1 MPTPTAS
8 SAQSTHPQTVT
19 QFRAL
24 IWHSLDNDLLETAL
38 FTSERLYAY
47 DSKTPDSAHLYA
59 LCLLRNAQYRQAE
72 ALTKKWLKHVGC
84 AYVYAQCCLKLGD
97 TKLSDGVAALEGCKR
112 SWGPSP
118 GWNQHTDTERKVLPD
133 AAAIHCLI
141 GRLWHAL
148 GDTKK
153 AVDAYVA
160 AVKVNPFL
168 WEAFTGLCDTGRRF
182 TSTHPL
188 RPLMILGVNLRVNN
202 IFKQSPE
209 MVEYCKV
216 MANVAASEEPPARTR
231 NGSENLQ
238 NDPFISSGYT
248 RDRGDLAYNNHPSFF
263 NRLNEGTGSASH
275 LDTPTAQPSGSGQ
288 SDLLGVATGAGD
300 KPPPVRKTRAAVADA
315 GVRKLTSRSVR
326 DNNAEMKRPISSS
339 STGEPTIPAAPARR
353 STRLNTLKFS
363 SKLGSGA
370 ERETRLSAKDRTDR
384 EQKKRAVSTRLKS
397 NLVAGGKDKDKE
409 DVNVRDNPT
418 SSGPDR
424 TVRASTQHATDAGN
438 GSLKRKIAPSE
449 PSLTRVSKKQMSDVP
464 PARQQLLP
472 IKDKN
477 REDAQLY
484 LLDLYR
490 RLGNGYFN
498 LNRYNCPESL
508 QVLGSLPSSQRE
520 TPRIQC
526 LMGKAYY
533 EMAQYNEAEALF
545 SKVRTMDPVRSEDM
559 EVFSTILWHQRK
571 DVELSFLARELM
583 DLDRASPE
591 AWCALGNSFSLQR
604 DHDQALKCF
613 KRATMLNPKLA
624 YAFTLQGHEH
634 VSNEEYEK
642 ALVSYRNA
650 VAADNRHYN
659 AWYGLGKVYEKMG
672 KYEVAEKHFRTASKI
687 NPTNAVLICCVGM
700 VLEKMKD
707 FDGALCQYN
716 EAVKISPKSALSR
729 FKKAR
734 TLMSMQ
740 NYQAAL
746 EELTILKDLAPD
758 EANVHFTLG
767 RLYKS
772 LHNKTLAIKHLTIAL
787 NLDPKAGHLIK
798 EVIENLDEDD
808 DTCSIEDSEV
818 YRLLEGDA

>member
-1 MPTPTAS
+1 
-8 SAQSTHPQTVT
+8 
-19 QFRAL
+19 
-24 IWHSLDNDLLETAL
+24 
-38 FTSERLYAY
+38 
-47 DSKTPDSAHLYA
+47 
-59 LCLLRNAQYRQAE
+59 
-72 ALTKKWLKHVGC
+72 
-84 AYVYAQCCLKLGD
+84 
-97 TKLSDGVAALEGCKR
+97 
-112 SWGPSP
+112 
-118 GWNQHTDTERKVLPD
+118 
-133 AAAIHCLI
+133 
-141 GRLWHAL
+141 
-148 GDTKK
+148 
-153 AVDAYVA
+153 
-160 AVKVNPFL
+160 
-168 WEAFTGLCDTGRRF
+168 
-182 TSTHPL
+182 
-188 RPLMILGVNLRVNN
+188 
-202 IFKQSPE
+202 
-209 MVEYCKV
+209 
-216 MANVAASEEPPARTR
+216 
-231 NGSENLQ
+231 
-238 NDPFISSGYT
+238 
-248 RDRGDLAYNNHPSFF
+248 
-263 NRLNEGTGSASH
+263 
-275 LDTPTAQPSGSGQ
+275 
-288 SDLLGVATGAGD
+288 
-300 KPPPVRKTRAAVADA
+300 
-315 GVRKLTSRSVR
+315 
-326 DNNAEMKRPISSS
+326 
-339 STGEPTIPAAPARR
+339 
-353 STRLNTLKFS
+353 
-363 SKLGSGA
+363 
-370 ERETRLSAKDRTDR
+370 
-384 EQKKRAVSTRLKS
+384 
-397 NLVAGGKDKDKE
+397 
-409 DVNVRDNPT
+409 
-418 SSGPDR
+418 
-424 TVRASTQHATDAGN
+424 
-438 GSLKRKIAPSE
+438 
-449 PSLTRVSKKQMSDVP
+449 MSDVP